1 MKLHKRILSAAAALL
16 VLTSAVDLTQIAQ
29 FSLVAAAADVGDDTA
44 TVDTDGETVDGEGTE
59 PGSDKDDETDDDE
72 TDGEGDKTATDENGG
87 GGENKGDGEGD
98 EDDKTGDG
106 EEEKPSTGGGEE
118 PDPTK
123 PGGNEGN
130 EGDEGGEN
138 EPTTPVDPPEKP
150 KEYPI
155 GSLIYIISD
164 EVQKTATVIG
174 PADDFQGG
182 ELVIPSKIGIG
193 SSEEEISLIAVEDYS
208 TYTVT
213 AIANDAFYSCFDLT
227 SVTIPNTV
235 TVIGD
240 SAFDLCRGLTNV
252 VIPDSVTTIGRFAFY
267 GCSFEKVEIPGS
279 VTLLGE
285 SAFGECKKLETVKFN
300 GTREQWEALTEGND
314 IGLPEDFTVDC
325 SDDTPGEITWN
336 DKQNIPAT
344 TITRNTV
351 ITLDGDVKL
360 SGTLCIAGGN
370 VTITGNGNGKI
381 ITRHEDFSS
390 TMILVEEGATLT
402 INNVTIDGNNA
413 EAVSAAIYN
422 KGALY
427 INDSVVKNNS
437 NTAVRTLA
445 DDNEATN
452 ALFVGGIANDG
463 TLELTNSAV
472 YGNTAD
478 SRQSNIV
485 AEWNV
490 DNKAVTIINSGII
503 VGEIEGVTL
512 KNDVNRGT
520 IETNAGGY
528 FIVKNGTNEAVCT
541 NGDFLYANPTGLKA
555 VVGDSDIPDIP
566 IDYDNLKW
574 TFFKPAKKI
583 TWEANK
589 VVDGIEITADT
600 EITLNGNIALTGTID
615 IQSGN
620 VTIIGNG
627 NSITR
632 GKNFQDT
639 MFFVDEDASLAISNV
654 TIDGN
659 KNVEAYG
666 AVIYNLGALNVN
678 NCVIKNNRNMSARY
692 ALNALYVGG
701 IANDG
706 TLVITDSAVY
716 GNTTSNDTQSNVKN
730 NENAATTVNGGL
742 IVGDIG
748 GYVTLNNSVIRGTI
762 KTNAKGSFTV
772 SNGTNTKEV
781 VCEKDDVLYANP
793 TGLKA
798 RIGEESINIAYK
810 DSEWIFSVK
819 DDTNYLTGNDIINGI
834 KIDKDTEITLNGDV
848 TLTGTIDI
856 ESGNVT
862 VFGNGY
868 TIKRGTGFTDR
879 MIEVD
884 KGATLTVYEVIFD
897 GNKANVQSGP
907 YAPVIYNYGTLNIDR
922 STIKNNSTRSNLG
935 TTVGDSHTISSG
947 ICNWGALELTNSAIL
962 DNNAWY
968 GSGALTNVGDAY
980 VYNCEIYNNTST
992 LVGGVD
998 NHGNLTITNSRIHD
1012 NKTVDYDRPIVGG
1025 ISGCTDNNMPHTY
1038 STTTI
1043 NGCSIYGNTSLNKQ
1057 SNVSVTGKNR
1067 MSINDSLIVGE
1078 IAGNG
1083 NVTFDKDMLKG
1094 TVTANAT
1101 DYFAVTNGTNEVAC
1115 KPGDILYARSA
1126 NLTAQIGNK
1135 VYNVVYKD
1143 NKWVFSDTYTI
1154 SYNLNGGT
1162 ISGNFANPR
1171 TYLHG
1176 DKIEFPTPTRSGY
1189 TFGGWYSDQSFAHPV
1204 GDNVT
1209 AAGNA
1214 TFYAKWT
1221 KNSGTSDPGTNQPG
1235 TNQPGTSNPG
1245 TSQPGTSNPGTSNP
1259 GTSQP
1264 GISDFINK
1272 GVIIG
1277 TNAPQG
1283 VIVSTLSDLI
1293 RYVLTNSDIE
1303 ALQNKKKIDI
1313 SLGITNIN
1321 GSAPQNDRVII
1332 EEFIRTLNDYRLGYL
1347 LDLSLYKTVGSDRYI
1362 VRETSGELIIR
1373 IAVPET
1379 LRASGR
1385 TFAVVRVHNGTA
1397 KLLEDLDTDPNTI
1410 TIKTDRFSTY
1420 AIIYKDQQSNSG
1432 SNSGNP
1438 ETGNRTHPAV
1448 MIAPVASSLTLVVTA
1463 KRKKKEEE

>member
-29 FSLVAAAADVGDDTA
+29 FSLVAAAADVGDDTV

-59 PGSDKDDETDDDE
+59 PGGDKDDETDGDE
-72 TDGEGDKTATDENGG
+72 TDGEGDKTATDENGE
-87 GGENKGDGEGD
+87 GGENKGEGEGD
-98 EDDKTGDG
+98 EDDKTGGDEGDDENVPNKNPDGGENVEGDETGDDKNIEPGDG
-106 EEEKPSTGGGEE
+106 EEEKPSTGGSVGDSSETGDNKE
-118 PDPTK
+118 V
-123 PGGNEGN
+123 
-130 EGDEGGEN
+130 GDEIKYGGLKYLITDSN
-138 EPTTPVDPPEKP
+138 TVTVTGSYVDFITP
-150 KEYPI
+150 
-155 GSLIYIISD
+155 
-164 EVQKTATVIG
+164 
-174 PADDFQGG
+174 
-182 ELVIPSKIGIG
+182 ELVIPSTVTNG
-193 SSEEEISLIAVEDYS
+193 SI

-213 AIANDAFYSCFDLT
+213 AIAENALKEYGELE
-227 SVTIPNTV
+227 SVT
-235 TVIGD
+235 
-240 SAFDLCRGLTNV
+240 
-252 VIPDSVTTIGRFAFY
+252 IPDSVTTIGEAAFY
-267 GCSFEKVEIPGS
+267 GCSNIKTVDIPSS
-279 VTLLGE
+279 VTSLGE
-285 SAFGECKKLETVKFN
+285 SAFGECEKLETVKFN
-300 GTREQWEALTEGND
+300 GTREQWEALTKGND

-360 SGTLCIAGGN
+360 SGTLCIKSGN

-381 ITRHEDFSS
+381 ITRHDDFLS
-390 TMILVEEGATLT
+390 TMILVEEGASLT
-402 INNVTIDGNNA
+402 IDNVTIDGNDVKAN
-413 EAVSAAIYN
+413 SAAIYN
-422 KGALY
+422 KGTLY

-503 VGEIEGVTL
+503 VGEIDGVTL

-528 FIVKNGTNEAVCT
+528 FIVKNDTNEAVCT

-574 TFFKPAKKI
+574 TFSKPTKKI

-600 EITLNGNIALTGTID
+600 EITLNGNVALTGTID

-798 RIGEESINIAYK
+798 RIGEQSIDIAYK

-834 KIDKDTEITLNGDV
+834 KINKDTEITLNGDI

-1115 KPGDILYARSA
+1115 KPGDVLYARSA

-1154 SYNLNGGT
+1154 TYNLNGGT

-1235 TNQPGTSNPG
+1235 TNQPGTNQPGTNNPG

-1303 ALQNKKKIDI
+1303 ALQNRRKIDI

-1321 GSAPQNDRVII
+1321 GSAPQNDRVVI